1 MQAMLEDEDMKD
13 ELKRYQL
20 KQKGEYEEMGKST
33 LLTQMMK
40 MERYQR
46 LQTNSTLIL
55 LVLPTRKLQP

>member
-40 MERYQR
+40 MEKYHR